1 MAEAYNNKMRMDWL
15 PIVFKRCGVPG
26 AFPCLIRWCG
36 VEGIIM
42 RIRISINSYPSPETS
57 SCWRRIH
64 TSELLRIDRLHADVV
79 KAVRKERLILQPS
92 TLLSM
97 NRIAIRDVR
106 STPPP

>member
-1 MAEAYNNKMRMDWL
+1 MLIFDERMILDQ
-15 PIVFKRCGVPG
+15 CGVGKGREAETAGKPVQ
-26 AFPCLIRWCG
+26 WCG
-36 VEGIIM
+36 VKGIIM